1 MTRDPRATRATV
13 TREPEPRLVCERCRR
28 PEVVCYC
35 RFVTPVPTRT
45 RVVIFQH
52 RRERDVPINTARI
65 ASLCLPS
72 SELHVGVSFSGTAA
86 LRALLDDRERP
97 AVLLYPGPGAIDIET
112 SPPDGPVTLVVLDGT
127 WSQAKK
133 LLRVNPELGALPRY
147 AFRPPSPSDY
157 RIRSEPREDYVS
169 TLEAIVHV
177 LSVLEGGDSR
187 VTALLEPFRAMVAMQ
202 VAYRESEHARH
213 RHGPAREKR
222 RRLRADPTTRLP
234 SLLRE
239 RPSDLLFVYGEANAW
254 PYGTKER
261 AVSPEELVH
270 WTAHRVATGE
280 TFSALLAPRGLLAP
294 STPGYVG
301 IAAAD
306 LLAGLSPAAFCEAW
320 KAFVRPEDV
329 LVGWGGYPTRLFA
342 QAFGAL
348 LPEARVDLRLATR
361 GYAASRVGTM
371 EAYLE
376 ANGLP
381 GPPSLGIGRAGVRLA
396 EMVAIAR
403 HLTRT

>member
-1 MTRDPRATRATV
+1 MTRDPIPARAPV
-13 TREPEPRLVCERCRR
+13 ISEPEPRAICERCWR

-72 SELHVGVSFSGTAA
+72 SELHVGVTFSGTTA
-86 LRALLDDRERP
+86 LRTLLADRERP
-97 AVLLYPGPGAIDIET
+97 PVLLYPGPGAIDIET

-133 LLRVNPELGALPRY
+133 LLRVNPELAALPRY

-177 LSVLEGGDSR
+177 LSVLEGGDAR
-187 VTALLEPFRAMVAMQ
+187 VDALLEPFRAMVAMQ

-222 RRLRADPTTRLP
+222 RRFKVDPVMRLP
-234 SLLRE
+234 SPLRE
-239 RPSDLLFVYGEANAW
+239 RPDDLLFVFGEANGW

-261 AVSPEELVH
+261 ALSPEELVH
-270 WTAHRVATGE
+270 WTAHRATGE
-280 TFSALLAPRGLLAP
+280 TFSAFLAPRGRLSPA
-294 STPGYVG
+294 TPGHVG
-301 IAAAD
+301 VPAAD
-306 LLAGLSPAAFCEAW
+306 LLAGLSLAAFCEAW
-320 KAFVRPEDV
+320 SAFVRPSDV
-329 LVGWGGYPTRLFA
+329 LVGWGNYPTRLFTE
-342 QAFGAL
+342 AFGPL
-348 LPEARVDLRLATR
+348 LPETRVDLRLATR
-361 GYAASRVGTM
+361 SHAASRVGTM
-371 EAYLE
+371 EEYL
-376 ANGLP
+376 AAKCLP
-381 GPPSLGIGRAGVRLA
+381 APAPLTVGRAGARLA